1 MKATVAAN
9 DPLGVPR
16 WVDRLGASVE
26 RHPALWK
33 ALGNLES
40 TILAERTERV
50 RIDRPIYICGLARS
64 GSTILLEILADH
76 PDTATQTY
84 KDFPPVYTP
93 YFWTRFLERAQTRT
107 EGPVERAH
115 GDGMLVTPDSPEALE
130 EVLWMGFFPHLHR
143 AGVSDELGALT
154 EAPAFESFYRNHI
167 RKLLWLR
174 GGLRYLA
181 KGNYNTT
188 RIDYLRWL
196 FPDARFIVP
205 IREPAAHVA
214 SLMRQHQRFKAR
226 HREDPRGRRYMRRLG
241 HFEFGLDRRAV
252 HTGDEQAAARIA
264 QAWDA
269 GREAEGYARAWSD
282 LYGYVARR
290 LDASPSLRESVIVVR
305 HEDLCADPQ
314 AELRRVF
321 DHCELSYDA
330 AFIAH
335 VAARLQARPDR
346 TPSLAP
352 TELDEVR
359 ELTAA
364 TAARFGYRAAAAAP
378 PRLQQAVG
386 RIVATG

>member
-1 MKATVAAN
+1 MNAAAPAN
-9 DPLGVPR
+9 DPFAVPG

-26 RHPALWK
+26 RYPALWK
-33 ALGNLES
+33 ALGNFES
-40 TILAERTERV
+40 RILAEHIERM

-64 GSTILLEILADH
+64 GSTMLLEILDDH
-76 PDTATQTY
+76 PDTATHAY

-93 YFWTRFLERAQTRT
+93 YLWSRFLARAQTGSGR
-107 EGPVERAH
+107 PVERAH
-115 GDGMLVTPDSPEALE
+115 GDGILVTPDSPEAVE

-143 AGVSDELGALT
+143 SGISDELSAIT

-167 RKLLWLR
+167 RKLLWMR
-174 GGLRYLA
+174 GGVRYLA

-214 SLMRQHQRFKAR
+214 SLMRQHQRFRAR
-226 HREDPRGRRYMRRLG
+226 HRDEPRARRYMRRLG

-252 HTGDEQAAARIA
+252 HTGDEQAAAQIA

-290 LDASPSLRESVIVVR
+290 LDASPSLRESVTVVR
-305 HEDLCADPQ
+305 HEDLCADPP

-321 DHCELSYDA
+321 DHCELSYDEG
-330 AFIAH
+330 FVTH
-335 VAARLQARPDR
+335 VAARLHTGPDR
-346 TPSLAP
+346 RPSLAP
-352 TELDEVR
+352 AELEDVR
-359 ELTAA
+359 RLTAT
-364 TAARFGYRAAAAAP
+364 TAAQFGYRSAAP
-378 PRLQQAVG
+378 ARPRAQAAPSG
-386 RIVATG
+386 IAASA